1 MGDFIINN
9 SSISCIDL
17 KINNQIWPN
26 DYTNATNNYLKYTAD
41 GISWQPSWPSYLK
54 SWLK

>member
-26 DYTNATNNYLKYTAD
+26 DVKFFTIVEGEAWE
-41 GISWQPSWPSYLK
+41 I
-54 SWLK
+54 